1 MQAWLTEHYVITYL
15 LIVAGMAFVYNK
27 VFRPRKLPLLK
38 DVLVYFLIAVGSVI
52 LWIFQIDASLPI
64 VESLLAAILLMALY
78 RARKWILDRRAA
90 SGGSSAGHPENGL
103 EAGQRADGG
112 ADNGQRKLDT

>member
-1 MQAWLTEHYVITYL
+1 MQAWLTEHYVWTYF

-38 DVLVYFLIAVGSVI
+38 DVVIYLLIALGSVI

-64 VESLLAAILLMALY
+64 VQSLLVAIVLMGLY
-78 RARKWILDRRAA
+78 SARKWVAARRA
-90 SGGSSAGHPENGL
+90 GENRPDD
-103 EAGQRADGG
+103 E
-112 ADNGQRKLDT
+112 QRKLDA

>member
-1 MQAWLTEHYVITYL
+1 MQAWLTEHYVWTYL

-38 DVLVYFLIAVGSVI
+38 DVVIYLLIALGSVI

-64 VESLLAAILLMALY
+64 VQSLLVAIVLMGLY
-78 RARKWILDRRAA
+78 SARKWVGARRAGE
-90 SGGSSAGHPENGL
+90 SP
-103 EAGQRADGG
+103 AD
-112 ADNGQRKLDT
+112 DEQRKLDT

>member
-1 MQAWLTEHYVITYL
+1 MQAWLTEHYAVTYL

-38 DVLVYFLIAVGSVI
+38 DVVIYVLIALGSVI

-64 VESLLAAILLMALY
+64 VQSLLVAIVLMGLY
-78 RARKWILDRRAA
+78 GVRKRFADRRAK
-90 SGGSSAGHPENGL
+90 SGET
-103 EAGQRADGG
+103 ADE
-112 ADNGQRKLDT
+112 QRKMDG